1 MTRNCLRLAVLAV
14 LADTRTKECSANQ
27 SSYAAD
33 HVYSSGAGKVMEA
46 ELSQPAAAPNPVAGN
61 WINDR
66 TDDHG
71 IDAVRAELGSLCHST
86 GNDGRCGCTEHSL
99 ENQGGEAALAAV
111 GHEVKAADECTGAA
125 EHDAKANQPINRRA
139 ERKVHQ
145 VFHDDVAGI
154 LGTGEAGFHHRKACL
169 HKEYERRAEQRP
181 RRVYGRG
188 MICQYRHN
196 VRGIH
201 IVLYL
206 QCVL

>member
-1 MTRNCLRLAVLAV
+1 
-14 LADTRTKECSANQ
+14 
-27 SSYAAD
+27 
-33 HVYSSGAGKVMEA
+33 MEA
-46 ELSQPAAAPNPVAGN
+46 ELRQPAAAPNPVAGN

-71 IDAVRAELGSLCHST
+71 IDAVRAELGSLCHGT
-86 GNDGRCGCTEHSL
+86 RNDGRCGCTEHSL

-111 GHEVKAADECTGAA
+111 GHEVKAANECTSAA